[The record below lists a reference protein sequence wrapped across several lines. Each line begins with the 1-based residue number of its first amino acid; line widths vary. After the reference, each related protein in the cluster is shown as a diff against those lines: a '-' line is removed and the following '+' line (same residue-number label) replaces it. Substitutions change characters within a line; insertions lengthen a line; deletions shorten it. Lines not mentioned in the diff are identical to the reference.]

1 MKKTLLIIVL
11 FLSVQNLFSQQDSL
25 LKKFKYRIDHY
36 QAVSLNAG
44 AGTQFNRSEI
54 TATTNKNRALFG
66 SLGGNYYLLKSYGTT
81 RYI

>member
-36 QAVSLNAG
+36 QAANFTIGANTQFYKENPMVTNNSKSSSTSGTLG
-44 AGTQFNRSEI
+44 AG
-54 TATTNKNRALFG
+54 
-66 SLGGNYYLLKSYGTT
+66 
-81 RYI
+81 